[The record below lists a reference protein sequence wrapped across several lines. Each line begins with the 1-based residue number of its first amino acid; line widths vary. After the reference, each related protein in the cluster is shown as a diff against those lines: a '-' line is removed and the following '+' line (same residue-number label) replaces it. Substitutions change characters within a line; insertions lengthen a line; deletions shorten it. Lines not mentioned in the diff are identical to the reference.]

1 MKDLFSVIHSPLLTE
16 KATFQ
21 KERGNQIVFKVD
33 KNANKLEIKK
43 AVEQLFK
50 VRVEA
55 VQTITVKGK
64 TKRVGRFYGRR
75 PDVKKAIVG
84 LRPGENIDFFSEVK

>member
-21 KERGNQIVFKVD
+21 KERANQIVFRVAKD
-33 KNANKLEIKK
+33 ANKIEIKK

-50 VRVEA
+50 VKIDA
-55 VQTITVKGK
+55 IQTATIKGK
-64 TKRVGRFYGRR
+64 AKRVGRFYGKRS
-75 PDVKKAIVG
+75 DIKKAIVR
-84 LRPGENIDFFSEVK
+84 LKSGETIDFFSEV

>member
-21 KERGNQIVFKVD
+21 KERGNQVVFRVAKD
-33 KNANKLEIKK
+33 ANKIEIKK

-50 VRVEA
+50 VKVDA
-55 VQTITVKGK
+55 IQTATIKGK
-64 TKRVGRFYGRR
+64 TKRVGRFYGKRS
-75 PDVKKAIVG
+75 DIKKAIVR
-84 LRPGENIDFFSEVK
+84 LRSGETIDFFSEV